1 MTEGR
6 KDGKT
11 DRLKT
16 VYPPKLRLRGG
27 GGGGGGGYN
36 NEPRH
41 EKTNVLHMRKQRRRS
56 ALEPRS

>member
-16 VYPPKLRLRGG
+16 VYPLNYVCGRYNKQFFEGG
-27 GGGGGGGYN
+27 LGDVAG
-36 NEPRH
+36 
-41 EKTNVLHMRKQRRRS
+41 LH
-56 ALEPRS
+56 

>member
-16 VYPPKLRLRGG
+16 VYPPKLRLRGVTTFAG
-27 GGGGGGGYN
+27 GIMIYN
-36 NEPRH
+36 FCQFSIQTQVVGTH
-41 EKTNVLHMRKQRRRS
+41 KQHF
-56 ALEPRS
+56 